1 MHNSNV
7 TPFAMMKASPLTP
20 EMYAEHPYLY
30 NASRTRATP
39 PARRDDYEL
48 LDAANKV
55 TLEQA
60 FDLAFNT
67 QVWHAELWQARL
79 KTPGKKPTLS
89 ASRAMPVS
97 ARLDPGMEP
106 TPLTRLGGREAYYA
120 FKKAFAPE
128 IAAASS
134 PPDDLK
140 HQQVISTP

>member
-1 MHNSNV
+1 LDQTIAGQTSKNDWLGIHPFSDLVQLANPPNGYMHNSNV

-30 NASRTRATP
+30 NASRTAPRHPRGEMIT
-39 PARRDDYEL
+39 EL

-79 KTPGKKPTLS
+79 KDAWEKNRP
-89 ASRAMPVS
+89 
-97 ARLDPGMEP
+97 
-106 TPLTRLGGREAYYA
+106 
-120 FKKAFAPE
+120 F
-128 IAAASS
+128 
-134 PPDDLK
+134 
-140 HQQVISTP
+140 QQVARCR